1 MRVPGGCTLGMVRY
15 ASLHSE
21 GALSITSG
29 RYPGNGLFKVIK
41 IEQLDGKK
49 C

>member
-1 MRVPGGCTLGMVRY
+1 MRDPGESTLGIVKY

-21 GALSITSG
+21 GALSKTSG